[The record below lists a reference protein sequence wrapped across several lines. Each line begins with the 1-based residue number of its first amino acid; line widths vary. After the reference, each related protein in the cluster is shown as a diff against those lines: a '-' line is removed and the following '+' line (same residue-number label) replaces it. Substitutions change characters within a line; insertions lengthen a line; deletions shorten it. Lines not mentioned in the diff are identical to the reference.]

1 MIRRDEAECRLVGA
15 FNALASHRNFC
26 IPLHFPGYNQHLPRD
41 LSAENMEVCH
51 DDERIDNTVQ
61 ILSSVKPQATDYS
74 LLLGRFEAIYGQ
86 RPLDAIA
93 PDEIFH
99 FLEDLMKNLAKATRR
114 LRYAQLKAFYNF
126 IIDRCSLNMRNPCN
140 ASLLSKSFKAPKQQP
155 RRILDRETVDEMIYN
170 TTKQRD
176 RLILELQARCGL
188 RIGELLKIKVSD
200 VSDRTI
206 TLREPKPGKD
216 SEMAYMPEN
225 VSRKL
230 ADYVK
235 EKALHGEDRIFPICY
250 STARSLIKKLGT
262 KLNVPV
268 APHDLRRYSATYAS
282 RNGVPLE
289 VVSKVILRHKD
300 LKTTQIYLGKISDSE
315 AIRWMDV
322 LHGK

>member
-1 MIRRDEAECRLVGA
+1 MTTKEAIVLFKYYLQSNHKQRTIE
-15 FNALASHRNFC
+15 S
-26 IPLHFPGYNQHLPRD
+26 
-41 LSAENMEVCH
+41 
-51 DDERIDNTVQ
+51 
-61 ILSSVKPQATDYS
+61 YS
-74 LLLGRFEAIYGQ
+74 LLLERFEVIYAQ
-86 RPLDAIA
+86 RDLETIA

-99 FLEDLMKNLAKATRR
+99 FLENLTGDMAKSTRR

-126 IIDRCSLNMRNPCN
+126 IIDRCSLNMRNPCST
-140 ASLLSKSFKAPKQQP
+140 SLLSKSFKAPKQQP
-155 RRILDRETVDEMIYN
+155 HKILDRETVDEMIYN
-170 TTKQRD
+170 TRKQRD

-206 TLREPKPGKD
+206 TLREPKSGK
-216 SEMAYMPEN
+216 ETERAYMPEN
-225 VSRKL
+225 ISRKL

-235 EKALHGEDRIFPICY
+235 EKAINGEDRIFPICY
-250 STARSLIKKLGT
+250 STARSLVKRLGT
-262 KLNVPV
+262 KLNVRI

-289 VVSKVILRHKD
+289 VVSKVILRHQD
-300 LKTTQIYLGKISDSE
+300 LKTTQVYLGKISDSE